1 MSAPV
6 LIMAGGTGGHIF
18 PGLAVAQSL
27 RDRDVQVAWLG
38 ATGAMETRLVPAAGI
53 ELHTLDI
60 GGLRGKSRM
69 TRLAAPLRLMRA
81 LIAALRLVG
90 RLKPRVVIGFGGFA
104 SGPGGVAAVLRRV
117 PLIVHEQNRVAGFT
131 NRQLARFARRV
142 LGGFPDALPGVEWV
156 GNPVRDEIATLPA
169 PAERFAARAGSM
181 PRVLVLGGSL
191 GAKALNDTMPAAIA
205 SMPQHARPLVRHQC
219 GRYQEHDTQARYREF
234 EIEAVV
240 EPFIAD
246 MAEAY
251 AWADLVICRAGA
263 LTLAELAAAGVPS
276 VLVPYP
282 HAVDDHQTRNAEF
295 LVNQGAAETIAQSSL
310 DAQALAARM
319 KALLGDRDR
328 LLAMADA
335 ARTCARPNAA
345 RIVADI
351 CLDVAR

>member
-27 RDRDVQVAWLG
+27 RDRDVPVAWLG

-69 TRLAAPLRLMRA
+69 TRLAAPLRLVRA

-90 RLKPRVVIGFGGFA
+90 RLKPRAVIGFGGFA

-219 GRYQEHDTQARYREF
+219 GRHQEHDTQARYREF

-310 DAQALAARM
+310 DAQALADRM

-351 CLDVAR
+351 CLDVAQ

>member
-27 RDRDVQVAWLG
+27 RDRDVPVAWLG
-38 ATGAMETRLVPAAGI
+38 AVGAMETRLVPAAGI
-53 ELHTLDI
+53 ELHTLAI

-69 TRLAAPLRLMRA
+69 TRLAAPLRLVRA

-90 RLKPRVVIGFGGFA
+90 RLKPRAVIGFGGFA
-104 SGPGGVAAVLRRV
+104 SGPGGLAAVLRRV

-169 PAERFAARAGSM
+169 PAERFAARAGAM

-191 GAKALNDTMPAAIA
+191 GAKALNETMPAAIA
-205 SMPQHARPLVRHQC
+205 SMPEHARPLVRHQC
-219 GRYQEHDTQARYREF
+219 GRQQEHDTQARYRVF
-234 EIEAVV
+234 GIEAVV

-319 KALLGDRDR
+319 ETLLGDRDR